1 MPKFFPSL
9 RRHDMQRSGKSSC
22 ILVAHES
29 LKACASI
36 RLLSRNDPAQTV
48 ADVSVPKSQR
58 TAADAT
64 AYVRTNMFDDICTT
78 NNQIVRG
85 PACGVR
91 PTPCLAKQ
99 VLFLDVPKLSLRYL
113 GPSASPVQS
122 QGLGSPPCTI
132 QYTIRRH
139 LWVDANRHDARAGQP
154 WPDRLSRP
162 CVCDATSVPAI

>member
-1 MPKFFPSL
+1 MLKFSPSL
-9 RRHDMQRSGKSSC
+9 RRYDMQRSGKSSC

-29 LKACASI
+29 PKTCASI
-36 RLLSRNDPAQTV
+36 RLLSRNDPEQTV

-58 TAADAT
+58 MAADAT
-64 AYVRTNMFDDICTT
+64 ACVRTNMFDDICTT
-78 NNQIVRG
+78 NVQVVRG

-99 VLFLDVPKLSLRYL
+99 DLFLDASKLSLCYL

-132 QYTIRRH
+132 
-139 LWVDANRHDARAGQP
+139 HDPAASLGRCESARCAS
-154 WPDRLSRP
+154 WTTL
-162 CVCDATSVPAI
+162 A

>member
-9 RRHDMQRSGKSSC
+9 CRHDMQRSGKSSC

-58 TAADAT
+58 MAADAT
-64 AYVRTNMFDDICTT
+64 ACVRTNMFDDICTT

-99 VLFLDVPKLSLRYL
+99 VLFLDASKLSLRYL
-113 GPSASPVQS
+113 GPVGQSRAESRTWLPALHDTVHDPAASLGRCESARCASWTT
-122 QGLGSPPCTI
+122 L
-132 QYTIRRH
+132 
-139 LWVDANRHDARAGQP
+139 A
-154 WPDRLSRP
+154 
-162 CVCDATSVPAI
+162 